1 MASINLLPEEIKPK
15 GYVLKLY
22 RAFKRAA
29 ITSFVLFLISAI
41 FVLGAL
47 VSLSKRIKTSIA
59 QQERLKGEIKVLEQT
74 EQRLFLV
81 KERLGKI
88 EEVLTAESA
97 SEEVEILEDVV
108 NVFPEGVVFN
118 EAHLEKSKA
127 DVNVTV
133 KSSSDLSR
141 FLQTIVD
148 SGKYKRIELTSLN
161 FNPDTLYV
169 LEVSL
174 IK

>member
-1 MASINLLPEEIKPK
+1 MASINLLLEEIKPK

-22 RAFKRAA
+22 RALKRAA
-29 ITSFVLFLISAI
+29 IASFAVFLILTI
-41 FVLGAL
+41 FVLGTL
-47 VSLSKRIKTSIA
+47 ITLSKRINTSIA
-59 QQERLKGEIKVLEQT
+59 EQERLKGEMRVLEQT

-88 EEVLTAESA
+88 EEVLTTESA

-108 NVFPEGVVFN
+108 NVFPEEVVFN
-118 EAHLEKSKA
+118 KAKLEKSRA

-133 KSSSDLSR
+133 NSSSEISR

-148 SGKYKRIELTSLN
+148 SGKYKRIELSFLE
-161 FNPDTLYV
+161 FDPDTRYT